1 MVLNGIDRI
10 GQYDAVLK
18 GKRLG
23 LITSISGVNNSLCSS
38 IDILSEK
45 YTLAAL
51 YSPEHGVRGNVAA
64 GGIVDT
70 YKDPYSGIMVYSL
83 YRSDSKRFTDEML
96 KGIDALVYDI
106 QDVGTRYYTF
116 ISTMY
121 YACQECEK
129 RQMEFIILDRLN
141 PLGDAAEGV
150 LLQEG
155 YESFVGA
162 YPICMRYGLTVGEL
176 AKMIYDEQG
185 YTFPLT
191 VIPVDGWQRTML
203 FPATG
208 NLWIMPSLGL
218 PRFETALLYP
228 GTCLFEGTNLSEG
241 RGTSAPFELIGAPY
255 VDGYRFA
262 KYMNERKL
270 PGVLFSPA
278 YFTPT
283 TSKHTGEAC
292 EGVHIHVTDMHT
304 FEACRTG
311 LELLFGFR
319 EIYPEHFAFLPPL
332 HEGGRKG
339 IELLFG
345 DNAITRED
353 MSLQNLLEKYY
364 QDSNQF
370 AVRKEKYHIYT

>member
-10 GQYDAVLK
+10 SEYDNVFR

-23 LITSISGVNNSLCSS
+23 LITSISGVNVKLRAS

-51 YSPEHGVRGNVAA
+51 FSPEHGVRGNVEA
-64 GGIVDT
+64 GGVVDT
-70 YKDPYSGIMVYSL
+70 YQDPYSGIPVYSL
-83 YRSDSKRFTDEML
+83 YRKESKRFTDEML
-96 KGIDALVYDI
+96 EGIDVLVYDI

-129 RQMEFIILDRLN
+129 RQMEFIILDRPN
-141 PLGDAAEGV
+141 PLGDKAEGN

-162 YPICMRYGLTVGEL
+162 YPLCMRYGLTIGEL
-176 AKMIYDEQG
+176 AGMIYAEQG
-185 YTFPLT
+185 YSFPLT
-191 VIPVDGWQRTML
+191 VIPVQGWQRDML
-203 FPATG
+203 FPETG
-208 NLWIMPSLGL
+208 NLWVMPSLGL
-218 PRFETALLYP
+218 PRFESALLYP

-241 RGTSAPFELIGAPY
+241 RGTSAPFEIIGAPY

-262 KYMNERKL
+262 QYMNGRKL
-270 PGVLFSPA
+270 PGVLFSPV

-283 TSKHTGEAC
+283 ASKHAGEAC
-292 EGVHIHVTDMHT
+292 EGIHIHVSDVHAV
-304 FEACRTG
+304 EACRTG

-319 EIYPEHFAFLPPL
+319 ELYPEHFSYLPPFR
-332 HEGGRKG
+332 EGGRKSV
-339 IELLFG
+339 ELLFG
-345 DNAITRED
+345 SDEISKED
-353 MSLQNLLEKYY
+353 ASLQSILEKFEK
-364 QDSNQF
+364 DSQSF
-370 AVRKEKYHIYT
+370 TARKQQYHLYG